1 MEIPKEQ
8 KLYCKKCNS
17 HTAHKLKQFKPGKA
31 RTMSWGTRQN
41 ETKHKAGYGG
51 KAEFNATV
59 KKQTKQPTFLA
70 ECSVCSAKTYRVIN
84 KRMKKAELVA
94 KNA

>member
-17 HTAHKLKQFKPGKA
+17 HTLHKLKVFKPGKA
-31 RTMSWGTRQN
+31 RALSWGTRQN
-41 ETKHKAGYGG
+41 EVKHKAGYGG

-59 KKQTKQPTFLA
+59 KKQNKQPTFLA
-70 ECSVCSAKTYRVIN
+70 ECTICRAKCYKCIG

-94 KNA
+94 KT